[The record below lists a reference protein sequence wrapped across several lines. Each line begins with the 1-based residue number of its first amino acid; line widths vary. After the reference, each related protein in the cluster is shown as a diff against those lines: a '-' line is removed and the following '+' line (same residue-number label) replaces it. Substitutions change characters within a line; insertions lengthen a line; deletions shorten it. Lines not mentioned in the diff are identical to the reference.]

1 LGDAIPIAAD
11 RETERDSPKRPLHF
25 RKDFVIGGNIT
36 SARLYITA
44 LGVYGAEINCQRV
57 GDFLLA
63 SGWQPYNH
71 RHVYD
76 TYDVTEPVSSGANT
90 IGVLVGEA
98 WYADRLG
105 FSGGTRDIYGDTLG
119 VQALLVATTDDE

>member
-1 LGDAIPIAAD
+1 MGDAIPIAAD
-11 RETERDSPKRPLHF
+11 RETERDSPKRPVHF

-44 LGVYGAEINCQRV
+44 LGVYEAEINCQRV

-63 SGWQPYNH
+63 YGWQPYNH

-90 IGVLVGEA
+90 IGEATGIKKSHQSALVFVSLSRYSA
-98 WYADRLG
+98 PKIVVIVCRQCA
-105 FSGGTRDIYGDTLG
+105 
-119 VQALLVATTDDE
+119 